1 MEKLAPG
8 DHSGFA
14 FVRMDE
20 ASRATYDLIRA
31 GRMPESQSLLGKFLN
46 EVLTTDVEKE
56 EGIHRKQKIDGSLL
70 PDFEMVRRYLGPAG
84 RILRSDPDG
93 WLLTGAILNKEAP

>member
-1 MEKLAPG
+1 
-8 DHSGFA
+8 
-14 FVRMDE
+14 
-20 ASRATYDLIRA
+20 
-31 GRMPESQSLLGKFLN
+31 MPESESLLGKFLN

-56 EGIHRKQKIDGSLL
+56 EGIRRRQKIDGSLL

-84 RILRSDPDG
+84 RVLRSDPDG